1 MSDEKIT
8 YSVHNYDPVNKYID
22 EKSRI
27 KNAKSVWAY
36 TKSLTLFLLTLGI
49 FLVLLAYAYQLYKK
63 KYDPFSDSLIKD
75 EKEISKVIEGEKV
88 VYDGSAN
95 VFETVTV
102 GQYNIVTGYKY
113 SSVENLRYGK
123 SHTYDYCYIEKPPS
137 STFYYF
143 NNGNSAAAKILG
155 LTSSDIDNFKKYCK
169 NF

>member
-8 YSVHNYDPVNKYID
+8 YSVHDYGAVNKYID

-27 KNAKSVWAY
+27 RNTKSVWGY

-63 KYDPFSDSLIKD
+63 KYDPFSDSFVKD

-95 VFETVTV
+95 VFETVQV
-102 GQYNIVTGYKY
+102 GQYKIVTGYKY

-123 SHTYDYCYIEKPPS
+123 PHTNDYCYLEKPPS
-137 STFYYF
+137 TTFYYF
-143 NNGNSAAAKILG
+143 ANGSSQAAKILG
-155 LTSSDIDNFKKYCK
+155 LTSADIQKFEKYCK
-169 NF
+169 N